1 MLNIS
6 NMVTDKIGQFKF
18 DKIPFFLLG
27 DAFSILKHPY
37 FMIVDNYLVLAT
49 SQNELTS
56 YYDTYFNRKFLSKMD
71 QYNQFDDLQAER
83 SNVAFFIN
91 FKNVQPI
98 FKRDMNDGF
107 YGAFESNNPGWKNF
121 YGASYQLAAS
131 DKNFY
136 TNFCMRLNNT
146 DTTAVNEGD

>member
-1 MLNIS
+1 MR
-6 NMVTDKIGQFKF
+6 
-18 DKIPFFLLG
+18 
-27 DAFSILKHPY
+27 SI
-37 FMIVDNYLVLAT
+37 
-49 SQNELTS
+49 
-56 YYDTYFNRKFLSKMD
+56 
-71 QYNQFDDLQAER
+71 
-83 SNVAFFIN
+83 FFIN